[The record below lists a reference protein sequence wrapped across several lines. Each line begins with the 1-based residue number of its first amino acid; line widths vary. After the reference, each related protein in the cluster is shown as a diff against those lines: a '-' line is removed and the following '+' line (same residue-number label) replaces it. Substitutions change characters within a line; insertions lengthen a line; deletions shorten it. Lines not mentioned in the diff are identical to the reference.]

1 MKKFFLLIVIIALAA
16 TGGMFYWLNQPKF
29 MTGKRENVTK
39 MIITYGI
46 GEEGET
52 YVITEKNE
60 MKEIWD
66 ILAKTKDLE
75 INKYPQHAESVQWDP
90 QFRII
95 IEYSNGA
102 QQMYASTEV
111 YGRVFRFLKSK
122 GGTGD
127 PGYMVGDNE
136 ELWQY
141 ISALRVDK
149 GTVRD
154 H

>member
-29 MTGKRENVTK
+29 MIGKRENVTK

-102 QQMYASTEV
+102 QQMYASSYNYEKLVRNTAKYGIHPFYSDVSFSNIDKEV
-111 YGRVFRFLKSK
+111 HSINQD
-122 GGTGD
+122 T
-127 PGYMVGDNE
+127 
-136 ELWQY
+136 
-141 ISALRVDK
+141 
-149 GTVRD
+149 
-154 H
+154 